1 MAYETFEKI
10 EGMIQSINRGDSC
23 CSMMLSLIS
32 NSNIVNVVVS
42 GDTTIIDNVR
52 LRAGMRVAVFYD
64 ANLPVPAVYPPQDRA
79 EIVTSLRRGQQAALG
94 YFDENLVSA
103 DASLKL
109 NIGPMTN
116 VVTLNGQSYACSPEN
131 SELLVYYTNTT
142 FSIPAMTTP
151 QKIVVMCQY

>member
-1 MAYETFEKI
+1 MAYETFERI

-64 ANLPVPAVYPPQDRA
+64 ANLPVPAVYPPQYRA

>member
-64 ANLPVPAVYPPQDRA
+64 ANLPVPAVYPPA

>member
-52 LRAGMRVAVFYD
+52 LRAGMRIAVFYD
-64 ANLPVPAVYPPQDRA
+64 ANLPVPAVYPPQYRA